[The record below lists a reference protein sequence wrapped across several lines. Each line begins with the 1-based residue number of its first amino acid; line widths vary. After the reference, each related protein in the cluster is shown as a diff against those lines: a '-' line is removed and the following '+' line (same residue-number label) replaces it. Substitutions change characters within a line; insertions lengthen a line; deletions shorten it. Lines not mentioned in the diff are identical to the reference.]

1 MNFKFL
7 HTFIKEKAD
16 IFKECLEVDTSIC
29 DYTYAILE
37 KEISELDHDTKSSSF
52 DYSYSQEA
60 VLTFAFLADFNYED
74 FTKAVLFLLHKNDFI
89 ILGWTFD
96 KQNILGKK
104 YKKDVYEMLQIKI
117 KKNYNMLINDCNF
130 ILIKNKPC

>member
-16 IFKECLEVDTSIC
+16 IFKNLSEVDTSVC
-29 DYTYAILE
+29 DYTYAISE
-37 KEISELDHDTKSSSF
+37 SEISELEHDTKSNLF
-52 DYSYSQEA
+52 DYSYSQES
-60 VLTFAFLADFNYED
+60 VLTFAFIPDFNYDE
-74 FTKAVLFLLHKNDFI
+74 FTKAILFLLHKNDFI

-96 KQNILGKK
+96 KQIILGKK
-104 YKKDVYEMLQIKI
+104 YKKDDYEMLQIKI

-130 ILIKNKPC
+130 ILAKQKPC